1 VSDRRD
7 RHKDRRGRATLPES
21 IDPKALIAA
30 AEKEQPVLVVLT
42 GPQVGQRILLELP
55 ALIGQDPEA
64 DLMIVDDGAEWHH
77 ASVFPKGSRWVIRDL
92 TEEDRIEVNGKPVR
106 EAVLD
111 DDDQIL
117 VGRTVLRFEVHD
129 PVEQAFDEAIV
140 ERLNKD
146 HLTGLLARRVF
157 DFELASAVVAAQ
169 RHERCCALIVVDIDG
184 VKTVNDR
191 YGHEA
196 GAGLIADVGKL
207 IGELVGEEAIAC
219 RLGGDEFGV
228 LMPRGGLDIA
238 RALGEGIRA
247 SVERASFAHDGAPLD
262 VTVSVGVA
270 VFPSHADEAL
280 DLLRRADEA
289 MYVAKRAGGN
299 GVHAYAAPVDGP
311 AAR

>member
-7 RHKDRRGRATLPES
+7 RQKNRRGRATLPES

-64 DLMIVDDGAEWHH
+64 DLMIVDDGVEWHH
-77 ASVFPKGSRWVIRDL
+77 ATVFPKDGVWRIRDL
-92 TEEDRIEVNGKPVR
+92 TGDRRTEVNERRVG
-106 EAVLD
+106 EAVLA

-117 VGRTVLRFEVHD
+117 VGGTVLRFEVHD
-129 PVEQAFDEAIV
+129 PIEQAFDEAIV
-140 ERLNKD
+140 ERLTKD
-146 HLTGLLARRVF
+146 HLTGLLARRTF
-157 DFELASAVVAAQ
+157 DIELASAVSAAQ
-169 RHERCCALIVVDIDG
+169 RQARSLALIVADIDG
-184 VKTVNDR
+184 VKRVNDR

-196 GAGLIADVGKL
+196 GAGLIADVGRR
-207 IGELVGEEAIAC
+207 IGELVGDGAIAC

-228 LMPRGGLDIA
+228 LLPRGDLAAA
-238 RALGEGIRA
+238 RALGEELRA
-247 SVERASFAHDGAPLD
+247 AIDEAGFTHEGAALA

-270 VFPSHADEAL
+270 VYPDHADEPL

-299 GVHAYAAPVDGP
+299 GVHPYAARVDG
-311 AAR
+311 AGAR